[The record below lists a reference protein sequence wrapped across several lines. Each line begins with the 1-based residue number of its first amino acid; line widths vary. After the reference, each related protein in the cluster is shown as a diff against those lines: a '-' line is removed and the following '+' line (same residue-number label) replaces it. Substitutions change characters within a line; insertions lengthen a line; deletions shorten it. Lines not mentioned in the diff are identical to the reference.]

1 VSADDRPLTT
11 LEAVYRIKAHC
22 WALISGLASEIA
34 ERCELRELDRM
45 TDAEEVRNAV
55 LSALKEETE

>member
-1 VSADDRPLTT
+1 MTEDRSLTT

-22 WALISGLASEIA
+22 WALVSGLASEIA
-34 ERCELRELDRM
+34 ERCELRELGRM